1 MYIENNEVKRYPI
14 AAVIAWVMTVL
25 WMAVIFMFSHQDSD
39 SSSGLS
45 GQLAA
50 VLVRLTG
57 GQLEGPQLVRFEGL
71 LRVFAHGFVFFVLG
85 LLVSYAFETIN
96 IKELPNAALAFI
108 VSALYAA
115 SDELHQVYVP
125 GRAGEVKDFLVDCV
139 GIVIAIIVY
148 QVIKTIIDLRAEL
161 GVGAQD
167 ELRL

>member
-1 MYIENNEVKRYPI
+1 MYIENNEVKKYPV
-14 AAVIAWVMTVL
+14 AAVISWILTVL
-25 WMAVIFMFSHQDSD
+25 WMAVIFLFSHQDSD

-57 GQLEGPQLVRFEGL
+57 GQLDGPGLLRFEGM
-71 LRVFAHGFVFFVLG
+71 LRVFAHGFIFFVLG

-96 IKELPNAALAFI
+96 IKELPNAALTFI

-115 SDELHQVYVP
+115 SDELHQIFVP
-125 GRAGEVKDFLVDCV
+125 GRAGEFKDFLIDCA
-139 GIVIAIIVY
+139 GIVLAIIFY
-148 QVIKTIIDLRAEL
+148 QVIKTFIDLHSEL
-161 GVGAQD
+161 EVGAQD